1 MWKMLI
7 DKTKSIG
14 QLQNLVMGGRGGG
27 GAIVLKKTG
36 NSKSQ
41 KEIETL
47 WVGRCVCVCVCVEN
61 FYVEKTP

>member
-1 MWKMLI
+1 MLI

-27 GAIVLKKTG
+27 GNCFKENRKLKIPKG
-36 NSKSQ
+36 NRD
-41 KEIETL
+41 TL
-47 WVGRCVCVCVCVEN
+47 GGEMCVCVCVCVEN